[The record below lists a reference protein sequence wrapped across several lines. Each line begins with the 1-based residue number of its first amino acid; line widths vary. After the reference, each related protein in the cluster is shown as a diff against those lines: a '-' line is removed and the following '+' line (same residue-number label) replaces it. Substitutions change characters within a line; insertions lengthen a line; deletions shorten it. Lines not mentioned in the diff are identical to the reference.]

1 MTASRSDP
9 GPPSRSDPGPPSR
22 SDPGPL
28 SRSESP
34 GPLSRHLVLR
44 AAEARFLGPPDWAPA
59 AIGARRWSAIDDRN
73 GATVGAVH
81 TGFGICELE
90 PGGSLPGHVHSFEQ
104 SFFILQGEVV
114 LTTAEGSFLLGPD
127 DYGLVPVGVPHAWR
141 NEGGVTARWADM
153 LAPQPRRH
161 YHDDTMRVDLAHE
174 ARAVRPN
181 LKDPRTRSFG
191 HIAAA
196 SMSGPSPDEVSMRTA
211 RLVYSGIT
219 VKMMVDTDLGAQ
231 LQTMFMVQYEAD
243 GVAGPHDHPFEE
255 TYLILAGRDR
265 RDVRRAAL
273 PAGAGRHRLG
283 RRRVRALV
291 PERGPRAGA
300 LARDAGTAAAGPA
313 FLPVRRGLGL
323 PARDR
328 SARRHRRPGKQGDTA
343 AMSSLVIVGGTSGLG
358 LEIARHYADAGHRVT
373 LTGRDADRAAA
384 AAKDVGGDTTGLA
397 LDLAAP
403 KDIGPALAGI
413 ESVDGLVLAA
423 IERDVNTVTDYDI
436 DRALRLVTLK
446 LVGYTE
452 VVHALRSRIA
462 PDGAI
467 VLFGGLA
474 KERPYPGST
483 TVSTVNGGVAGLL
496 NTLVVELAPI
506 RVNAIH
512 PGIVGDSPYWRDR
525 DLSHVI
531 ARTPCGQLARM
542 TDIVDAVAFLLG
554 NRAVNGV
561 SLNVD
566 GGWLLG

>member
-1 MTASRSDP
+1 
-9 GPPSRSDPGPPSR
+9 
-22 SDPGPL
+22 
-28 SRSESP
+28 
-34 GPLSRHLVLR
+34 
-44 AAEARFLGPPDWAPA
+44 
-59 AIGARRWSAIDDRN
+59 
-73 GATVGAVH
+73 
-81 TGFGICELE
+81 
-90 PGGSLPGHVHSFEQ
+90 
-104 SFFILQGEVV
+104 
-114 LTTAEGSFLLGPD
+114 
-127 DYGLVPVGVPHAWR
+127 
-141 NEGGVTARWADM
+141 
-153 LAPQPRRH
+153 
-161 YHDDTMRVDLAHE
+161 
-174 ARAVRPN
+174 
-181 LKDPRTRSFG
+181 
-191 HIAAA
+191 
-196 SMSGPSPDEVSMRTA
+196 
-211 RLVYSGIT
+211 
-219 VKMMVDTDLGAQ
+219 
-231 LQTMFMVQYEAD
+231 
-243 GVAGPHDHPFEE
+243 
-255 TYLILAGRDR
+255 
-265 RDVRRAAL
+265 
-273 PAGAGRHRLG
+273 
-283 RRRVRALV
+283 
-291 PERGPRAGA
+291 
-300 LARDAGTAAAGPA
+300 
-313 FLPVRRGLGL
+313 
-323 PARDR
+323 
-328 SARRHRRPGKQGDTA
+328 
-343 AMSSLVIVGGTSGLG
+343 MSSVLVVGGTSGLG
-358 LEIARHYADAGHRVT
+358 LEIARHYADGGHHVT

-384 AAKDVGGDTTGLA
+384 AAIQVGGDTTGLA

-403 KDIGPALAGI
+403 RDIGPALAVI

-506 RVNAIH
+506 RVNVIH